1 MRCKNCGAEIKD
13 GNTFCAVCGQPV
25 ETEGVQKGKAG
36 SPLQEAMQAGNG
48 SVQKAVNQKKKPP
61 VFKLGIIL
69 AILAALVVGGVAI
82 AKVWKQFGISPAEY
96 YQDAETKNRDA
107 KSSFYFGYYDKFRQS
122 FAAESFNKH
131 VNMKAEFSDTAK
143 ALLSL
148 SGVDCSKVNGLELDM
163 FSGKEQE
170 AYSTQVKARA
180 NDKDLVTLRTY
191 VDLAGK
197 KSYMQIPELTKSY
210 LDSSAGMKE
219 MEQDTDMNA
228 LLRLL
233 DFGEILPEAD
243 KAEALYKRYTDLM
256 IQYAENV
263 EKTEGGCE
271 AEGISQEADQYTVTL
286 DAKQLVAL
294 VGDICGQLK
303 EDKELKGLIEG
314 VSKEAYQ
321 AFTGNVE
328 DILDSVKN
336 TGEDGK
342 NETSGI
348 FKAQIAENGTI
359 IGRDITLKADG
370 EEMQLA
376 MQCPRDGDNFGY
388 SLSIADNGTEY
399 VTLRG
404 KGTVKNYVINGE
416 FTLSMDDSLKE
427 GNPDIV
433 SLEKALVVTLKDY
446 DLAGLPEGKISGTV
460 TYATEAFA
468 PLANYS
474 IQIASEGD
482 MENTSS
488 KVIVFAGQDAFMT
501 MDVTMESG
509 VEMDSIKPTA
519 NDTVYDTAKDKDIQ
533 AYQAEI
539 DYLKFM
545 QDLEDKL
552 GIDLDA
558 VISNMIL

>member
-1 MRCKNCGAEIKD
+1 MVQIMKCKNCGAEIKD
-13 GNTFCAVCGQPV
+13 GNTFCAVCGQPA
-25 ETEGVQKGKAG
+25 ETEKAD
-36 SPLQEAMQAGNG
+36 SPLQGAMQAGNG
-48 SVQKAVNQKKKPP
+48 NLQKAVNQKKRPP

-69 AILAALVVGGVAI
+69 AILAVLVVGGVAV

-96 YQDAETKNRDA
+96 YQDAEAKNRDA

-122 FAAESFNKH
+122 FVAESFNKH
-131 VNMKAEFSDTAK
+131 VNMKAGFSDTAK

-180 NDKDLVTLRTY
+180 NGKDLVTLRTY
-191 VDLAGK
+191 LDLAEK

-243 KAEALYKRYTDLM
+243 KAEAFYKRYTDLI
-256 IQYAENV
+256 IQHAENV

-303 EDKELKGLIEG
+303 EDKELKGFIEG

-321 AFTGNVE
+321 NFTEEME
-328 DILDSVKN
+328 DILDSVKD

-348 FKAQIAENGTI
+348 LEAQIAEDGTI

-370 EEMQLA
+370 EEIQFA

-388 SLSIADNGTEY
+388 RLAIAANGTEY

-404 KGTVKNYVINGE
+404 KGTMKDYVINGE

-433 SLEKALVVTLKDY
+433 SLEKALVVTLKDC

-474 IQIASEGD
+474 VQVTSEGD

-488 KVIVFAGQDAFMT
+488 KVIVFAGQDEFVT
-501 MDVTMESG
+501 LDVTMESG

-539 DYLKFM
+539 DFLKFM

-558 VISNMIL
+558 VISNILL